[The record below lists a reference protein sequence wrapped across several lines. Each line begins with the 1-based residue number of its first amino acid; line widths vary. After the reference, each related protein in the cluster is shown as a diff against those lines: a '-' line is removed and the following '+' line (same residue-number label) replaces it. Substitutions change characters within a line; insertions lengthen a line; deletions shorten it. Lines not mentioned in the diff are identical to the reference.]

1 MKFISKRFL
10 LSLVITAA
18 IFPNSISQ
26 SYAGVISDRGQLA
39 IEQIATCINSDGK
52 DLLNV
57 MYLIDE
63 SASLRSNDPTNLRVQ
78 GLTKSLEQFRDV
90 TTTKPYFTVN
100 RAFTT
105 FGDKFTVRK
114 SWEKL
119 SNDKLEDDIEWINS
133 NIPKLNQGRSTDWN
147 LGLKGVL
154 NEFSKVQSLNSC
166 NVLVW
171 FTDGGVQVL
180 NDSLTRN
187 SMIEICG
194 FDPVTGQKTGNQALI
209 DKFRNTGINIQ
220 GVLLRNQA
228 YIDDPVG
235 FTNGDYTKE
244 EADIEIARMSYFL
257 PVVEQAGGVS
267 NGAFV
272 KDGPDKF
279 NCGSFTG
286 AGGVLQ
292 TVSDPLDIIW
302 PPVQFSCLAN
312 NGRVIPIEKGKIK
325 IDAALTRF
333 SVTVPA
339 KNFFLKNS
347 EGETIATDQGPAK
360 GDVVGKYINSSKS
373 IVEIS
378 GKIDSVNQITKP
390 GVWSISSADL
400 ERAVFCGYLDIGI
413 EVKVGTCYTG
423 EVCNYTGQFTRFGK
437 AVDLDNFQS
446 VKASSALI
454 DEQGSAGTYTPL
466 AIDPGDSTFAGS
478 FTSAG
483 ANRIA
488 NLKIALKVVTKTG
501 IEFSLGTIKPIAVI
515 PPGLYPEITPS
526 PITKSDFSANL
537 VGKNGRA
544 EASLTINAPTR
555 TNGQVCLSSLEVR
568 SDVNPNRI
576 KGYVSSLA
584 GQDLKA
590 NPCFTLLTGSSGV
603 FKFEVTNNQAAE
615 GVVSGYLPAIL
626 KADGQPDIK
635 TKIDVQ
641 FESSILIDKGKFA
654 VLFPLLM
661 FLGIALPLAM
671 LSYINSR
678 NSRLVLD
685 NIYRASI
692 PVILS
697 ASGNFVSVERA
708 EKLKSSE
715 LLSHEDFLPF
725 SSGKEIVRSKQI
737 GSEILSGHAPKN
749 PFGNLQ
755 AKITAPLGQV
765 ITASAFTVGKNKFP
779 INQAQ
784 GALNPSGLIY
794 VTLNEASNEIL
805 KKQNLDSDEN
815 NQKVEGNLT
824 ALLSLNTGDPVA
836 QVDYLNTKIMHEGG
850 WLDHLLKLETVSKAQ
865 TSSKKLR
872 SKKNQG
878 KDHLVVSAEIADDW
892 DNAVTGTGENPTK
905 PDKSSGN
912 SSPKI
917 GSASGDDWGTPSAPS
932 DWDTPGT
939 YNNPGSKEEW

>member
-1 MKFISKRFL
+1 MP
-10 LSLVITAA
+10 TT
-18 IFPNSISQ
+18 ISQ
-26 SYAGVISDRGQLA
+26 SSAGVISDRGQLA

-63 SASLRSNDPTNLRVQ
+63 SASLRYNDPTNLRVQ

-119 SNDKLEDDIEWINS
+119 SNDKLQDDIEWINS
-133 NIPKLNQGRSTDWN
+133 NVPKLNQGRSTDWN

-171 FTDGGVQVL
+171 FTDGGVAVL
-180 NDSLTRN
+180 NDSATRN

-235 FTNGDYTKE
+235 FTNRDYTKE
-244 EADIEIARMSYFL
+244 EAAIEIARMSYFL

-312 NGRVIPIEKGKIK
+312 NGRVIPINNGEIK
-325 IDAALTRF
+325 VDAALTRF

-339 KNFFLKNS
+339 KNFSLKS
-347 EGETIATDQGPAK
+347 ADGQSIATGQGAAK
-360 GDVVGKYINSSKS
+360 GDVSSKFINSSKT
-373 IVEIS
+373 IIEIS
-378 GKIDSVNQITKP
+378 GKINSASQITKP
-390 GVWSISSADL
+390 GVWTISSIDL
-400 ERAVFCGYLDIGI
+400 ERAVFCGFLDLGI
-413 EVKVGTCYTG
+413 DVKVGTCYTG
-423 EVCNYTGQFTRFGK
+423 EECNYTGQFTRFGK

-466 AIDPGDSTFAGS
+466 VIDPGASTFAGS
-478 FTSAG
+478 FKSAG
-483 ANRIA
+483 TSRIA
-488 NLKIALKVVTKTG
+488 NLKIAIKVVTDTG

-526 PITKSDFSANL
+526 PITQSDFLAGL
-537 VGKNGRA
+537 VGKNGKA
-544 EASLTINAPTR
+544 MAPLTFNAPTR
-555 TNGQVCLSSLEVR
+555 TNGQVCIGSLEVR

-576 KGYVSSLA
+576 EGYLSALN

-590 NPCFTLLTGSSGV
+590 KPCFTLLTGSNGV
-603 FKFEVTNNQAAE
+603 FQFEVANNQSAD
-615 GVVSGYLPAIL
+615 GLVSGYLPATL
-626 KADGQPDIK
+626 KADGQPDVI

-641 FESSILIDKGKFA
+641 FKSSTLIDKEKFR

-671 LSYINSR
+671 LALINSR

-685 NIYRASI
+685 NVYRASI
-692 PVILS
+692 PVALS
-697 ASGNFVSVERA
+697 ASGNFVSVVRA
-708 EKLKSSE
+708 EKLKSND

-725 SSGKEIVRSKQI
+725 SSGKEVARTKQI
-737 GSEILSGHAPKN
+737 GSEILSGHTPKN

-765 ITASAFTVGKNKFP
+765 IASSAFGLGKNKFS

-794 VTLNEASNEIL
+794 VTLNESANEIL
-805 KKQNLDSDEN
+805 KKQNLDSGEV
-815 NQKVEGNLT
+815 NQKAEGNLT

-850 WLDHLLKLETVSKAQ
+850 WLNHLLSLETVQ
-865 TSSKKLR
+865 RIQSSEKKSR
-872 SKKNQG
+872 FKKNQ
-878 KDHLVVSAEIADDW
+878 KKSNSVVSVETADDW
-892 DNAVTGTGENPTK
+892 GSPVLGDSENPTK
-905 PDKSSGN
+905 PATSTGN
-912 SSPKI
+912 SSPKK
-917 GSASGDDWGTPSAPS
+917 GFASGDDWGTPTTPS
-932 DWDTPGT
+932 GWDTLGT
-939 YNNPGSKEEW
+939 SNNPGSKEEW